1 MPILWAHLSKQL
13 KKNNKLS
20 VVAVLILSDF
30 ICICLSAITAFQFRF
45 PQNSLDTD
53 SKPTIAQF
61 DYRGILLLIVFS
73 WSFLFLLTGIY
84 RFEHANLFVLN
95 LQSVI
100 KKSVYFFFFLG
111 FISFILKASFSR
123 IVFGVMLVSGLV
135 YLILG
140 RLITYFLILK
150 PLILKKKV
158 ISKMMI
164 VGHAMRE
171 SQQYSDWI
179 IKNRL
184 LGYAVV
190 SKMECKAIS
199 STWLDEFERILKF
212 TPIDEI
218 LLLPGMESDKNFS
231 RFVHYCEDLGIK
243 TNWIPLDSGN
253 LGYWL
258 IPQPQV
264 GIPFLAF
271 SQSKISIVEKILKR
285 SFDVVFAVSAVV
297 LLSPVY
303 FVISVLI
310 LITSGGPVIYSQKRV
325 GLNGKVFNFYKFRS
339 MVKNADQLISSAANI
354 HATDHVIFKDK
365 KDPRVTPVGRILRK
379 YSLDELPQFFNVLI
393 NDMSVVG
400 PRPALVYEVKKYD
413 SIYERRLNAKPGVT
427 GPWQISGRSDLDL
440 QTSVAL
446 DLNYMVNWSF
456 TRDLWIIIATIGAVF
471 KGRGAY

>member
-1 MPILWAHLSKQL
+1 MIEPWRGKLLVSNRLTIRIVILTL
-13 KKNNKLS
+13 
-20 VVAVLILSDF
+20 D
-30 ICICLSAITAFQFRF
+30 AFALGIAATIAYAFRF
-45 PQNSLDTD
+45 KSSLFESTLQP
-53 SKPTIAQF
+53 SIATI
-61 DYRGILLLIVFS
+61 DYQVILFFITLG
-73 WSFLFLLTGIY
+73 WLFTFAISGIY
-84 RFEHANLFVLN
+84 RLEHDNLFTLN
-95 LQSVI
+95 LQSLL
-100 KKSVYFFFFLG
+100 KRSFSYFFALG
-111 FISFILKASFSR
+111 FISFLTRASFSR
-123 IVFGVMLVSGLV
+123 TVFITQIVVGILSLIATRSIV
-135 YLILG
+135 YFTLLRPMIKSKKIST
-140 RLITYFLILK
+140 RL
-150 PLILKKKV
+150 
-158 ISKMMI
+158 MI
-164 VGHAMRE
+164 IGKSMQEA
-171 SQQYSDWI
+171 QQYSDWI

-190 SKMECKAIS
+190 SRVECASIS
-199 STWLDEFERILKF
+199 SAWLDEFERILKF

-271 SQSKISIVEKILKR
+271 SQSKISIAERILKR
-285 SFDVVFAVSAVV
+285 SFDLFFSFAALV

-303 FVISVLI
+303 LVISLII
-310 LITSGGPVIYSQKRV
+310 LITSGRPVFYSQKRV

-339 MVKNADQLISSAANI
+339 MVKNAEQMISAADNI
-354 HATDHVIFKDK
+354 HAKDHVIFKDK
-365 KDPRVTPVGRILRK
+365 KDPRVTPIGRILRK

-400 PRPALVYEVKKYD
+400 PRPALVHEVKKYD
-413 SIYERRLNAKPGVT
+413 SMYERRLNAKPGVT

>member
-1 MPILWAHLSKQL
+1 MAQHNIS
-13 KKNNKLS
+13 NRKLL
-20 VVAVLILSDF
+20 VFVFIVSDF
-30 ICICLSAITAFQFRF
+30 IAISWASIFAYNFRF
-45 PQNSLDTD
+45 RSSFFETEPQPS
-53 SKPTIAQF
+53 IATF
-61 DYRGILLLIVFS
+61 DYQLILVFVALGWLFTFGLSGIYSLNHDSLLI
-73 WSFLFLLTGIY
+73 
-84 RFEHANLFVLN
+84 LN
-95 LQSVI
+95 LQSLI
-100 KKSVYFFFFLG
+100 KRSIFYFFSLG
-111 FISFILKASFSR
+111 FFSFVTRASFSR
-123 IVFGVMLVSGLV
+123 TVFIVLFLSGLIN
-135 YLILG
+135 LILA
-140 RLITYFLILK
+140 RTLLYLVFLK
-150 PLILKKKV
+150 PLIKRKRFSTRL
-158 ISKMMI
+158 MI
-164 VGHAMRE
+164 VGRTMRE

-190 SKMECKAIS
+190 SRIECTTIS
-199 STWLDEFERILKF
+199 STWLDEFERILRF

-218 LLLPGMESDKNFS
+218 LLLPGMESDKKFS
-231 RFVHYCEDLGIK
+231 RFVHYCEDLRIK

-258 IPQPQV
+258 IPKPQV

-271 SQSKISIVEKILKR
+271 SQSKISLAERMLKR
-285 SFDVVFAVSAVV
+285 SFDVVFAVLALV
-297 LLSPVY
+297 LLSPVCL
-303 FVISVLI
+303 VISALI
-310 LITSGGPVIYSQKRV
+310 LFTSGRPVFYSQRRV

-339 MVKNADQLISSAANI
+339 MVKNAERMISSAANV

-379 YSLDELPQFFNVLI
+379 YSLDELPQFFNVLV

-400 PRPALVYEVKKYD
+400 PRPALVHEVKKYD
-413 SIYERRLNAKPGVT
+413 SMYERRLNAKPGVT

>member
-1 MPILWAHLSKQL
+1 MVEASIVQ
-13 KKNNKLS
+13 KLRS
-20 VVAVLILSDF
+20 HKGSISIALILVDALA
-30 ICICLSAITAFQFRF
+30 LSIASVIAYNFRF
-45 PQNSLDTD
+45 RSSLFESEDQP
-53 SKPTIAQF
+53 SIATI
-61 DYRGILLLIVFS
+61 DYELILGFVIMG
-73 WSFLFLLTGIY
+73 WLLTFSLSGIY
-84 RFEHANLFVLN
+84 RLNHDSLFILN
-95 LQSVI
+95 LQSII
-100 KKSVYFFFFLG
+100 KQSLFYFFSLG
-111 FISFILKASFSR
+111 FLSFVLRASFSR
-123 IVFGVMLVSGLV
+123 AVFITLLVFGLTNLVAART
-135 YLILG
+135 ILHFG
-140 RLITYFLILK
+140 FLR
-150 PLILKKKV
+150 PLIERKRFSTKL
-158 ISKMMI
+158 MI
-164 VGHAMRE
+164 VGRTMRE

-190 SKMECKAIS
+190 SRVECKSIS
-199 STWLDEFERILKF
+199 SNWLDEFERILKF

-271 SQSKISIVEKILKR
+271 SQSKISIAERILKR
-285 SFDVVFAVSAVV
+285 SFDIVFSVLALI

-303 FVISVLI
+303 LVISLII
-310 LITSGGPVIYSQKRV
+310 LITSGRPIVYSQKRV
-325 GLNGKVFNFYKFRS
+325 GLQGKVFNFYKFRS
-339 MVKNADQLISSAANI
+339 MVKNADQLISAADNI
-354 HATDHVIFKDK
+354 HAKDHVIFKDK
-365 KDPRVTPVGRILRK
+365 KDPRVTPIGRILRK

-400 PRPALVYEVKKYD
+400 PRPALVHEVKKYD
-413 SIYERRLNAKPGVT
+413 SMYERRLNAKPGVT

-456 TRDLWIIIATIGAVF
+456 TRDLWIIVATIGAVF

>member
-1 MPILWAHLSKQL
+1 
-13 KKNNKLS
+13 
-20 VVAVLILSDF
+20 VVIRAQNGIMLYCLIAD
-30 ICICLSAITAFQFRF
+30 IITTIVCSYISLLARFQTEVSSISR
-45 PQNSLDTD
+45 
-53 SKPTIAQF
+53 KVH
-61 DYRGILLLIVFS
+61 GISINYATLVFLIVGIWILYLSISGLYNFRNFLSLQLTFQILVKRSFS
-73 WSFLFLLTGIY
+73 
-84 RFEHANLFVLN
+84 
-95 LQSVI
+95 
-100 KKSVYFFFFLG
+100 YFFALG
-111 FISFILKASFSR
+111 FISFITNLAFSR
-123 IVFGVMLVSGLV
+123 QLFISILASSLLIMCANRILIHKYVLKSML
-135 YLILG
+135 
-140 RLITYFLILK
+140 
-150 PLILKKKV
+150 LKKQ
-158 ISKMMI
+158 
-164 VGHAMRE
+164 AMTHLLIIGNQRNE
-171 SQQYSDWI
+171 LRKYSDWI
-179 IKNRL
+179 IDNEL
-184 LGYAVV
+184 LGFKIACRLECEDI
-190 SKMECKAIS
+190 SKK
-199 STWLDEFERILKF
+199 WLDEFERILKF

-271 SQSKISIVEKILKR
+271 SQSKISIAERMLKR
-285 SFDVVFAVSAVV
+285 SFDLVFSILALV
-297 LLSPVY
+297 LLSPLY
-303 FVISVLI
+303 LVISLII
-310 LITSGGPVIYSQKRV
+310 LITSGRPVFYSQKRV

-339 MVKNADQLISSAANI
+339 MVKNADQLISSADNV
-354 HATDHVIFKDK
+354 HAKDHVIFKDK
-365 KDPRVTPVGRILRK
+365 KDPRVTPIGRILRK

-400 PRPALVYEVKKYD
+400 PRPALVHEVKKYD
-413 SIYERRLNAKPGVT
+413 SMYERRLNAKPGVT

>member
-1 MPILWAHLSKQL
+1 MQKL
-13 KKNNKLS
+13 KADFTKYLKEDNKFLI
-20 VVAVLILSDF
+20 VAVLVFSDLLAT
-30 ICICLSAITAFQFRF
+30 CLSAITAFQFRF

-53 SKPTIAQF
+53 SKPAIAQF
-61 DYRGILLLIVFS
+61 DYRGILLLIIFS

-158 ISKMMI
+158 TSKMMI
-164 VGHAMRE
+164 VGQTMRE

-184 LGYAVV
+184 LGYSVV
-190 SKMECKAIS
+190 SRMECTAIS

-231 RFVHYCEDLGIK
+231 RFIHYCEDLGIK

-258 IPQPQV
+258 IPKPQV

-271 SQSKISIVEKILKR
+271 SQSKISVAERILKR
-285 SFDVVFAVSAVV
+285 SFDLVFAVSALV

-310 LITSGGPVIYSQKRV
+310 LITSGGPVFYSQKRV

-339 MVKNADQLISSAANI
+339 MVKSADQLISSAANF
-354 HATDHVIFKDK
+354 HAKDHVIFKDK

-400 PRPALVYEVKKYD
+400 PRPALVLEVKKYD
-413 SIYERRLNAKPGVT
+413 SMYERRLNAKPGVT

-456 TRDLWIIIATIGAVF
+456 TRDLWIIFATIGAVF

>member
-1 MPILWAHLSKQL
+1 VVKPLTLQKLTSHKVTISVALMIADALALLSA
-13 KKNNKLS
+13 
-20 VVAVLILSDF
+20 AVIAYNFRFRSSLFESEGQPSIAAFDYELILGVVV
-30 ICICLSAITAFQFRF
+30 L
-45 PQNSLDTD
+45 
-53 SKPTIAQF
+53 
-61 DYRGILLLIVFS
+61 G
-73 WSFLFLLTGIY
+73 WLLTFGVSGIY
-84 RFEHANLFVLN
+84 SLNHDSLFILN
-95 LQSVI
+95 LQSLI
-100 KKSVYFFFFLG
+100 KRSMVYFFSLG
-111 FISFILKASFSR
+111 FLSFVTRASFSR
-123 IVFGVMLVSGLV
+123 TVFITLLLFGLIHLVLV
-135 YLILG
+135 RTLLYFILM
-140 RLITYFLILK
+140 R
-150 PLILKKKV
+150 PLIRRKRFSTRL
-158 ISKMMI
+158 MI
-164 VGHAMRE
+164 VGRTLRE

-190 SKMECKAIS
+190 SRMECTVIS

-212 TPIDEI
+212 TPVDEI

-271 SQSKISIVEKILKR
+271 SQSKISVADRMLKR
-285 SFDVVFAVSAVV
+285 SFDVVFAVLALV

-303 FVISVLI
+303 LVISVLI
-310 LITSGGPVIYSQKRV
+310 LITSGRPVFYSQKRV

-339 MVKNADQLISSAANI
+339 MVKNADQVISSAANV
-354 HATDHVIFKDK
+354 HAKDHVIFKDK

-400 PRPALVYEVKKYD
+400 PRPALVHEVKKYD
-413 SIYERRLNAKPGVT
+413 SMYERRLNAKPGVT

>member
-1 MPILWAHLSKQL
+1 
-13 KKNNKLS
+13 
-20 VVAVLILSDF
+20 VLILA
-30 ICICLSAITAFQFRF
+30 AITSYNLRFRS
-45 PQNSLDTD
+45 SLFETEGQP
-53 SKPTIAQF
+53 SIAAI
-61 DYRGILLLIVFS
+61 DYELIIGFIVLGWLVNFGIS
-73 WSFLFLLTGIY
+73 GIY
-84 RFEHANLFVLN
+84 SLNHDSLFILN
-95 LQSVI
+95 LQSLI
-100 KKSVYFFFFLG
+100 KHSLIYFFSLG
-111 FISFILKASFSR
+111 FLSFVTRASFSR
-123 IVFGVMLVSGLV
+123 TVFVSLIVLGLIN
-135 YLILG
+135 LILA
-140 RLITYFLILK
+140 RTLLHFIFFR
-150 PLILKKKV
+150 PLIKNKKL
-158 ISKMMI
+158 STRLMI
-164 VGHAMRE
+164 VGRTMSE

-190 SKMECKAIS
+190 SRMECSAIS
-199 STWLDEFERILKF
+199 STWLEEFERVLKF

-243 TNWIPLDSGN
+243 SNWIPLDSGN

-264 GIPFLAF
+264 GVPFLAF
-271 SQSKISIVEKILKR
+271 SQSETSIAQKALKR
-285 SFDVVFAVSAVV
+285 LFDLVFSILALV

-303 FVISVLI
+303 LTISILI
-310 LITSGGPVIYSQKRV
+310 LATSGGPVFYSQKRV

-339 MVKNADQLISSAANI
+339 MVKNAEMLISSAENV
-354 HATDHVIFKDK
+354 HAIDHVIFKDK
-365 KDPRVTPVGRILRK
+365 KDPRITPIGRILRK

-400 PRPALVYEVKKYD
+400 PRPALVREVKKYD
-413 SIYERRLNAKPGVT
+413 SLYERRLNSKPGVT

-456 TRDLWIIIATIGAVF
+456 TRDLWIIIATIGAVIR
-471 KGRGAY
+471 GRGAY

>member
-1 MPILWAHLSKQL
+1 MEKYNVSNRLLLVFAFI
-13 KKNNKLS
+13 
-20 VVAVLILSDF
+20 VSDF
-30 ICICLSAITAFQFRF
+30 IAISWASIFAYNFRF
-45 PQNSLDTD
+45 QSSFFETEPQPALAT
-53 SKPTIAQF
+53 F
-61 DYRGILLLIVFS
+61 DYQLVLGVVVIG
-73 WSFLFLLTGIY
+73 WLLTFGLSGLY
-84 RFEHANLFVLN
+84 SLNHDSLFILN
-95 LQSVI
+95 LQSLI
-100 KKSVYFFFFLG
+100 KWSIVYFFSLG
-111 FISFILKASFSR
+111 FLSFVLRASFSR
-123 IVFGVMLVSGLV
+123 TVFITLLLSGLIN
-135 YLILG
+135 LILV
-140 RLITYFLILK
+140 RTLLYFIFLR
-150 PLILKKKV
+150 PLIKRKRFSTRL
-158 ISKMMI
+158 MI
-164 VGHAMRE
+164 VGRTMRE

-190 SKMECKAIS
+190 SRMECNAIS
-199 STWLDEFERILKF
+199 SAWLDELERILKF

-218 LLLPGMESDKNFS
+218 LLLPGMESDKHFS

-271 SQSKISIVEKILKR
+271 SQSKISVAERMLKR
-285 SFDVVFAVSAVV
+285 SFDVVFAVLALV
-297 LLSPVY
+297 LLSPLY
-303 FVISVLI
+303 LVISVLI
-310 LITSGGPVIYSQKRV
+310 LITSGGPVFYSQKRV
-325 GLNGKVFNFYKFRS
+325 GLNGKVFNFHKFRS
-339 MVKNADQLISSAANI
+339 MVKNADQLISSAANV
-354 HATDHVIFKDK
+354 HAKDHVIFKDK
-365 KDPRVTPVGRILRK
+365 KDPRVTPIGRILRK

-400 PRPALVYEVKKYD
+400 PRPALVHEVKKYD
-413 SIYERRLNAKPGVT
+413 SMYERRLNAKPGVT

>member
-1 MPILWAHLSKQL
+1 
-13 KKNNKLS
+13 
-20 VVAVLILSDF
+20 
-30 ICICLSAITAFQFRF
+30 
-45 PQNSLDTD
+45 
-53 SKPTIAQF
+53 
-61 DYRGILLLIVFS
+61 
-73 WSFLFLLTGIY
+73 
-84 RFEHANLFVLN
+84 
-95 LQSVI
+95 
-100 KKSVYFFFFLG
+100 
-111 FISFILKASFSR
+111 
-123 IVFGVMLVSGLV
+123 
-135 YLILG
+135 
-140 RLITYFLILK
+140 
-150 PLILKKKV
+150 
-158 ISKMMI
+158 
-164 VGHAMRE
+164 MRE

-190 SKMECKAIS
+190 SRVECYSIS
-199 STWLDEFERILKF
+199 SAWLDEFERILKF

-271 SQSKISIVEKILKR
+271 SQSKISISERMLKR
-285 SFDVVFAVSAVV
+285 SFDLVFSIAALV

-303 FVISVLI
+303 LLISLLI
-310 LITSGGPVIYSQKRV
+310 LITSGKPVFYSQKRV

-339 MVKNADQLISSAANI
+339 MVKNADQLISSAENVHAN
-354 HATDHVIFKDK
+354 DHVIFKDK
-365 KDPRVTPVGRILRK
+365 KDPRVTSIGRILRK

-400 PRPALVYEVKKYD
+400 PRPALVHEVKKYD
-413 SIYERRLNAKPGVT
+413 SMYERRLNAKPGVT

>member
-1 MPILWAHLSKQL
+1 MEKYNVSNRLLLVFAFI
-13 KKNNKLS
+13 
-20 VVAVLILSDF
+20 VSDF
-30 ICICLSAITAFQFRF
+30 IAISCASIFAYNFRF
-45 PQNSLDTD
+45 QSSFFETEPQPALAT
-53 SKPTIAQF
+53 F
-61 DYRGILLLIVFS
+61 DYQLVLGVVVIG
-73 WSFLFLLTGIY
+73 WLLTFGLSGLY
-84 RFEHANLFVLN
+84 SLNHDSLFTLN
-95 LQSVI
+95 LQSLI
-100 KKSVYFFFFLG
+100 KWSIVYFFSLG
-111 FISFILKASFSR
+111 FLSFVLRASFSR
-123 IVFGVMLVSGLV
+123 TVFITLLLSGLIN
-135 YLILG
+135 LILV
-140 RLITYFLILK
+140 RTLLYFIFLR
-150 PLILKKKV
+150 PLIKRKRFSTRL
-158 ISKMMI
+158 MI
-164 VGHAMRE
+164 VGRTMRE

-190 SKMECKAIS
+190 SRMECNAIS
-199 STWLDEFERILKF
+199 SAWLDELERILKF

-218 LLLPGMESDKNFS
+218 LLLPGMESDKHFS

-271 SQSKISIVEKILKR
+271 SQSKISVAERMLKR
-285 SFDVVFAVSAVV
+285 SFDVVFAVLALV
-297 LLSPVY
+297 LLSPLY
-303 FVISVLI
+303 LVISVLI
-310 LITSGGPVIYSQKRV
+310 LITSGGPVFYSQKRV
-325 GLNGKVFNFYKFRS
+325 GLNGKVFNFHKFRS
-339 MVKNADQLISSAANI
+339 MVKNADQLISSAANV
-354 HATDHVIFKDK
+354 HAKDHVIFKDK
-365 KDPRVTPVGRILRK
+365 KDPRVTPIGRILRK

-400 PRPALVYEVKKYD
+400 PRPALVHEVKKYD
-413 SIYERRLNAKPGVT
+413 SMYERRLNAKPGVT

>member
-1 MPILWAHLSKQL
+1 MVESLTLQKL
-13 KKNNKLS
+13 KSHKVTIS
-20 VVAVLILSDF
+20 VALVVVDALALLCAAVIAYNFRFRSSLFESEGQPSIAAFDYELILGVVILGWLLAF
-30 ICICLSAITAFQFRF
+30 GLS
-45 PQNSLDTD
+45 
-53 SKPTIAQF
+53 
-61 DYRGILLLIVFS
+61 
-73 WSFLFLLTGIY
+73 GIY
-84 RFEHANLFVLN
+84 SLNHDSLFILN
-95 LQSVI
+95 LQNLI
-100 KKSVYFFFFLG
+100 KRSIIYFFSLG
-111 FISFILKASFSR
+111 FLSFVTRASFSR
-123 IVFGVMLVSGLV
+123 TVFIALLLSGLMILILV
-135 YLILG
+135 RTLLYLI
-140 RLITYFLILK
+140 FLK
-150 PLILKKKV
+150 PLIKRKRFSTRL
-158 ISKMMI
+158 II
-164 VGHAMRE
+164 VGRTMRE

-190 SKMECKAIS
+190 SRVECNSIS
-199 STWLDEFERILKF
+199 SAWLDEFERILKF

-218 LLLPGMESDKNFS
+218 LFLPGMESDKNFS

-271 SQSKISIVEKILKR
+271 SQSKISIAERMLKR
-285 SFDVVFAVSAVV
+285 LFDLFFSIAALV

-303 FVISVLI
+303 LIIALII
-310 LITSGGPVIYSQKRV
+310 LITSGRPVFYSQKRV

-339 MVKNADQLISSAANI
+339 MVKNADQLISSADNV
-354 HATDHVIFKDK
+354 HAKDHVIFKDK
-365 KDPRVTPVGRILRK
+365 KDPRVTPIGRILRK

-400 PRPALVYEVKKYD
+400 PRPALVHEVKKYD
-413 SIYERRLNAKPGVT
+413 SMYERRLNAKPGVT

>member
-1 MPILWAHLSKQL
+1 VNKSVTLQKLRSHKVAISTTLIVVDALALLSA
-13 KKNNKLS
+13 
-20 VVAVLILSDF
+20 AVL
-30 ICICLSAITAFQFRF
+30 AYNFRF
-45 PQNSLDTD
+45 RSSLFE
-53 SKPTIAQF
+53 SEGQPSIAAF
-61 DYRGILLLIVFS
+61 DYKLIIGVVVLGWLVTFCVS
-73 WSFLFLLTGIY
+73 GIY
-84 RFEHANLFVLN
+84 NLKHDSLFILN
-95 LQSVI
+95 LQSLI
-100 KKSVYFFFFLG
+100 KWTILYFFSLG
-111 FISFILKASFSR
+111 FLSFVIRASFSR
-123 IVFGVMLVSGLV
+123 TVFITLLLLGLIN
-135 YLILG
+135 LILV
-140 RLITYFLILK
+140 RTLLYVLFLR
-150 PLILKKKV
+150 PLIKRKKF
-158 ISKMMI
+158 STRLMI
-164 VGHAMRE
+164 VGHTMRE

-190 SKMECKAIS
+190 SRMECTAIS

-258 IPQPQV
+258 IPKPQV

-271 SQSKISIVEKILKR
+271 SQSKISVAERMLKR
-285 SFDVVFAVSAVV
+285 SFDVVFAVLALV

-310 LITSGGPVIYSQKRV
+310 LITSGRPVFYSQKRV

-339 MVKNADQLISSAANI
+339 MVKNADQLISSAANV
-354 HATDHVIFKDK
+354 HAKDHVIFKDR
-365 KDPRVTPVGRILRK
+365 KDPRVTPIGRILRK

-400 PRPALVYEVKKYD
+400 PRPALVHEVKKYD
-413 SIYERRLNAKPGVT
+413 SMYERRLNAKPGVT

>member
-1 MPILWAHLSKQL
+1 MGV
-13 KKNNKLS
+13 KLMLRKVWS
-20 VVAVLILSDF
+20 VK
-30 ICICLSAITAFQFRF
+30 ITI
-45 PQNSLDTD
+45 S
-53 SKPTIAQF
+53 
-61 DYRGILLLIVFS
+61 ILLLAIDSLSVGLAATFAFALRFRS
-73 WSFLFLLTGIY
+73 ALFDTEGQPSIAIFDYKLILGFVALGWLLTLGFSGIY
-84 RFEHANLFVLN
+84 SLKHDSLFILN
-95 LQSVI
+95 LQGVLKRSL
-100 KKSVYFFFFLG
+100 VYFFSLG
-111 FISFILKASFSR
+111 FLSFVTRASFSR
-123 IVFGVMLVSGLV
+123 TIFVTLLISGLFN
-135 YLILG
+135 LIFFRTIL
-140 RLITYFLILK
+140 YFALMR
-150 PLILKKKV
+150 PLIVRKRFSTRL
-158 ISKMMI
+158 MI
-164 VGHAMRE
+164 VGRTMRE
-171 SQQYSDWI
+171 SQQYGDWI

-190 SKMECKAIS
+190 SRVECASIS
-199 STWLDEFERILKF
+199 SAWLDEFERILKF

-271 SQSKISIVEKILKR
+271 SQSKISIAERALKR
-285 SFDVVFAVSAVV
+285 SFDLVFSIAALV

-303 FVISVLI
+303 LLISLLI
-310 LITSGGPVIYSQKRV
+310 LITSGRPVFYSQKRV

-339 MVKNADQLISSAANI
+339 MVKNADQLISAADNI
-354 HATDHVIFKDK
+354 HAKDHVIFKDK
-365 KDPRVTPVGRILRK
+365 KDPRVTPIGRILRK
-379 YSLDELPQFFNVLI
+379 YSLDELPQFFNVLM

-400 PRPALVYEVKKYD
+400 PRPALVHEVKKYD
-413 SIYERRLNAKPGVT
+413 SMYERRLNAKPGVT

>member
-1 MPILWAHLSKQL
+1 VVESLTLQ
-13 KKNNKLS
+13 KLRSHKVTIS
-20 VVAVLILSDF
+20 VVLVVVDTCAL
-30 ICICLSAITAFQFRF
+30 LSAAVIAYNFRF
-45 PQNSLDTD
+45 RSSLFELEGQP
-53 SKPTIAQF
+53 SIASF
-61 DYRGILLLIVFS
+61 DYDIILGFVVLG
-73 WSFLFLLTGIY
+73 WLLTFGLSGIY
-84 RFEHANLFVLN
+84 SLNHDSLFILN
-95 LQSVI
+95 LQSLI
-100 KKSVYFFFFLG
+100 KRSIVYFFSLG
-111 FISFILKASFSR
+111 FLSFVTRASFSR
-123 IVFGVMLVSGLV
+123 TVFITLLLSGLINLV
-135 YLILG
+135 LVRTL
-140 RLITYFLILK
+140 LYFIFLR
-150 PLILKKKV
+150 PLIKRKRFSTRL
-158 ISKMMI
+158 MI
-164 VGHAMRE
+164 VGRTMRE

-190 SKMECKAIS
+190 SRMECTAIS

-212 TPIDEI
+212 IPIDEI
-218 LLLPGMESDKNFS
+218 LLLPGMESDKNLS

-258 IPQPQV
+258 IPKPQV

-271 SQSKISIVEKILKR
+271 SQSKISVAERILKR
-285 SFDVVFAVSAVV
+285 SFDVVFAVLALI

-303 FVISVLI
+303 LVISVLI
-310 LITSGGPVIYSQKRV
+310 LITSGRPVFYSQKRV

-339 MVKNADQLISSAANI
+339 MVKNADQLISSAANV
-354 HATDHVIFKDK
+354 HVKDHVIFKDK
-365 KDPRVTPVGRILRK
+365 KDPRVTPIGRILRK
-379 YSLDELPQFFNVLI
+379 YSLDELPQFFNVLT

-400 PRPALVYEVKKYD
+400 PRPALVHEVKKYD
-413 SIYERRLNAKPGVT
+413 SMYERRLNAKPGVT

>member
-1 MPILWAHLSKQL
+1 MQELRMNLIKYLKQDNKIL
-13 KKNNKLS
+13 
-20 VVAVLILSDF
+20 VVTVLVFSDLLATL
-30 ICICLSAITAFQFRF
+30 LSAITAFQFRF
-45 PQNSLDTD
+45 PQDSLDAD
-53 SKPTIAQF
+53 SEPAIAQF
-61 DYRGILLLIVFS
+61 DYRGILLFIIFGWL
-73 WSFLFLLTGIY
+73 FLFLLTGIY
-84 RFEHANLFVLN
+84 TVKHANLFLLN
-95 LQSVI
+95 LQLVI
-100 KKSVYFFFFLG
+100 KRSVYFFFFLG

-158 ISKMMI
+158 ISKMLI
-164 VGHAMRE
+164 VGRTMRE
-171 SQQYSDWI
+171 SQQYSEWI

-190 SKMECKAIS
+190 SRMECTAIS

-218 LLLPGMESDKNFS
+218 LLLPGIESDKNFS

-258 IPQPQV
+258 IPKPQV

-271 SQSKISIVEKILKR
+271 SQSKISILERMLKR
-285 SFDVVFAVSAVV
+285 SFDVVFAVLALV

-303 FVISVLI
+303 LVISVLI
-310 LITSGGPVIYSQKRV
+310 LITSGGPVFYSQKRV
-325 GLNGKVFNFYKFRS
+325 GLNGKVFNLFKFRS
-339 MVKNADQLISSAANI
+339 MVKNADKLISSAANV
-354 HATDHVIFKDK
+354 HAIDHVIFKDK
-365 KDPRVTPVGRILRK
+365 RDPRVTPIGRILRK

-400 PRPALVYEVKKYD
+400 PRPALVHEVKKYD

-456 TRDLWIIIATIGAVF
+456 TRDLWIIIATIGAVLR
-471 KGRGAY
+471 GRGAY

>member
-1 MPILWAHLSKQL
+1 MLQKKRSQKVTISVAMILVDSMALLSA
-13 KKNNKLS
+13 
-20 VVAVLILSDF
+20 AVIAYNFRFRSSLFESAGQPSIAAFDYEIILSF
-30 ICICLSAITAFQFRF
+30 VVL
-45 PQNSLDTD
+45 
-53 SKPTIAQF
+53 
-61 DYRGILLLIVFS
+61 G
-73 WSFLFLLTGIY
+73 WLLTFGLSGIY
-84 RFEHANLFVLN
+84 SLNHDSLFTLN
-95 LQSVI
+95 LQSLI
-100 KKSVYFFFFLG
+100 KRSIVYFFSLG
-111 FISFILKASFSR
+111 FLSFVTRASFSR
-123 IVFGVMLVSGLV
+123 TVFITLFLSGLINLV
-135 YLILG
+135 LVRTLLYLI
-140 RLITYFLILK
+140 FLR
-150 PLILKKKV
+150 PLIKRKRFTTRL
-158 ISKMMI
+158 MI
-164 VGHAMRE
+164 VGRTMRE

-190 SKMECKAIS
+190 SRMECTAIS
-199 STWLDEFERILKF
+199 STWLEEFERILKF

-218 LLLPGMESDKNFS
+218 LFLPGMESDKNFS

-258 IPQPQV
+258 IPKPQV

-271 SQSKISIVEKILKR
+271 SESKISIVEKMLKR
-285 SFDVVFAVSAVV
+285 SFDVVFAVFALV

-303 FVISVLI
+303 LVISVLI
-310 LITSGGPVIYSQKRV
+310 ITTSGRPVFYSQRRV

-339 MVKNADQLISSAANI
+339 MVKNADQLISSAANV
-354 HATDHVIFKDK
+354 HAKDHVIFKDK

-379 YSLDELPQFFNVLI
+379 YSLDELPQFFNVLT

-413 SIYERRLNAKPGVT
+413 SMYERRLNAKPGVT

>member
-1 MPILWAHLSKQL
+1 VALIVVDALALLSA
-13 KKNNKLS
+13 
-20 VVAVLILSDF
+20 AVISYNFRFRSSLFKSEGQPSIAAFDYKLILVVVV
-30 ICICLSAITAFQFRF
+30 L
-45 PQNSLDTD
+45 
-53 SKPTIAQF
+53 
-61 DYRGILLLIVFS
+61 G
-73 WSFLFLLTGIY
+73 WLLTFGLSGIY
-84 RFEHANLFVLN
+84 SLNHDSLFILN
-95 LQSVI
+95 LQSLI
-100 KKSVYFFFFLG
+100 KRSIVYFFSLG
-111 FISFILKASFSR
+111 FLSFVARASFSR
-123 IVFGVMLVSGLV
+123 TVFITLLLSGLINLV
-135 YLILG
+135 LVRTL
-140 RLITYFLILK
+140 LYFIFLR
-150 PLILKKKV
+150 PLIKRKRFSTRL
-158 ISKMMI
+158 MI
-164 VGHAMRE
+164 VGRTMRE

-190 SKMECKAIS
+190 SRMECTAIS

-231 RFVHYCEDLGIK
+231 RFIHYCEDLGIK
-243 TNWIPLDSGN
+243 ANWIPLDSGT

-258 IPQPQV
+258 IPKPQV

-271 SQSKISIVEKILKR
+271 SQSKISVAERILKR
-285 SFDVVFAVSAVV
+285 SFDVVFAVLALV

-310 LITSGGPVIYSQKRV
+310 LITSGGPIFYSQKRV
-325 GLNGKVFNFYKFRS
+325 GLNGKVFDFYKFRS
-339 MVKNADQLISSAANI
+339 MVKNADQLISSAANV
-354 HATDHVIFKDK
+354 HAKDHVIFKDK
-365 KDPRVTPVGRILRK
+365 KDPRVTPIGRILRK

-413 SIYERRLNAKPGVT
+413 SMYERRLNAKPGVT

>member
-1 MPILWAHLSKQL
+1 MLQKL
-13 KKNNKLS
+13 KSHKL
-20 VVAVLILSDF
+20 
-30 ICICLSAITAFQFRF
+30 
-45 PQNSLDTD
+45 
-53 SKPTIAQF
+53 TIS
-61 DYRGILLLIVFS
+61 LLLIVADALALITAAVIAYNFRFRS
-73 WSFLFLLTGIY
+73 SLFESEDQPSIATIDYELILGFVIIGWLLTFSFSGIY
-84 RFEHANLFVLN
+84 RLNHASLFILN
-95 LQSVI
+95 LQRLI
-100 KKSVYFFFFLG
+100 KTTFGYFFSLG
-111 FISFILKASFSR
+111 FLSFVTRASFSR
-123 IVFGVMLVSGLV
+123 TVFITLLLSGLTN
-135 YLILG
+135 LILARAVLHFG
-140 RLITYFLILK
+140 FLR
-150 PLILKKKV
+150 PLIKRKSLSTKL
-158 ISKMMI
+158 MI
-164 VGHAMRE
+164 VGRTMRE

-190 SKMECKAIS
+190 SRVECASIS
-199 STWLDEFERILKF
+199 SAWLDEFERILKF

-271 SQSKISIVEKILKR
+271 SQSKISIAERTLKR
-285 SFDVVFAVSAVV
+285 SFDLVFSVLALV

-303 FVISVLI
+303 LIIALII
-310 LITSGGPVIYSQKRV
+310 LITSGRPVFYSQKRV

-339 MVKNADQLISSAANI
+339 MVKNADQLISAADNI
-354 HATDHVIFKDK
+354 HANDHVIFKDK
-365 KDPRVTPVGRILRK
+365 KDPRVTPIGRILRK

-400 PRPALVYEVKKYD
+400 PRPALVHEVKKYD
-413 SIYERRLNAKPGVT
+413 SMYERRLNAKPGVT

>member
-1 MPILWAHLSKQL
+1 VVKPLTLQKLTSHKVTISVALMIADALALLSA
-13 KKNNKLS
+13 
-20 VVAVLILSDF
+20 AVIAYNFRFRSSLFESEGQPSIAAFDYELILGVVV
-30 ICICLSAITAFQFRF
+30 L
-45 PQNSLDTD
+45 
-53 SKPTIAQF
+53 
-61 DYRGILLLIVFS
+61 G
-73 WSFLFLLTGIY
+73 WLLTFGVSGIY
-84 RFEHANLFVLN
+84 SLNHDSLFILN
-95 LQSVI
+95 LQSLI
-100 KKSVYFFFFLG
+100 KRSMVYFFSLG
-111 FISFILKASFSR
+111 FLSFVTRASFSR
-123 IVFGVMLVSGLV
+123 TVFITLLLFGLIHLVLV
-135 YLILG
+135 RTLL
-140 RLITYFLILK
+140 YFIFMR
-150 PLILKKKV
+150 PLIRRKRFSTRL
-158 ISKMMI
+158 MI
-164 VGHAMRE
+164 VGRTLRE

-190 SKMECKAIS
+190 SRMECTVIS

-212 TPIDEI
+212 TPVDEI

-271 SQSKISIVEKILKR
+271 SQSKISVADRMLKR
-285 SFDVVFAVSAVV
+285 SFDVVFAVLALV

-303 FVISVLI
+303 LVISVLI
-310 LITSGGPVIYSQKRV
+310 LITSGRPVFYSQKRV

-339 MVKNADQLISSAANI
+339 MVKNADQVISSAANV
-354 HATDHVIFKDK
+354 HAKDHVIFKDK

-400 PRPALVYEVKKYD
+400 PRPALVHEVKKYD
-413 SIYERRLNAKPGVT
+413 SMYERRLNAKPGVT

>member
-1 MPILWAHLSKQL
+1 MLHKLKSHKSTISILL
-13 KKNNKLS
+13 
-20 VVAVLILSDF
+20 VAVDAMALLTAAVIAYNFRFRSTLFESELKPSIATIDYELILGF
-30 ICICLSAITAFQFRF
+30 VVI
-45 PQNSLDTD
+45 
-53 SKPTIAQF
+53 
-61 DYRGILLLIVFS
+61 G
-73 WSFLFLLTGIY
+73 WLLTFSFSGIY
-84 RFEHANLFVLN
+84 RLKHDSLFILN

-100 KKSVYFFFFLG
+100 KRSLVYFFSLG
-111 FISFILKASFSR
+111 FLSFVTRASFSR
-123 IVFGVMLVSGLV
+123 TVFVTLLISGLIN
-135 YLILG
+135 LIFS
-140 RLITYFLILK
+140 RTILHFALMR
-150 PLILKKKV
+150 PLIKRKRFSTRL
-158 ISKMMI
+158 MI
-164 VGHAMRE
+164 VGRTMRE

-190 SKMECKAIS
+190 SRVECTSIS
-199 STWLDEFERILKF
+199 SGWLDEFERILKF

-271 SQSKISIVEKILKR
+271 SQSKISIAERILKR
-285 SFDVVFAVSAVV
+285 TFDLVFSFLALI

-303 FVISVLI
+303 LVISLLI
-310 LITSGGPVIYSQKRV
+310 IMTSGRPVFYSQKRV

-339 MVKNADQLISSAANI
+339 MVKNADQLISSAENVHAN
-354 HATDHVIFKDK
+354 DHVIFKDK
-365 KDPRVTPVGRILRK
+365 KDPRVTSIGRILRK

-400 PRPALVYEVKKYD
+400 PRPALVHEVKKYD
-413 SIYERRLNAKPGVT
+413 SMYERRLNAKPGVT

>member
-1 MPILWAHLSKQL
+1 MLQKL
-13 KKNNKLS
+13 KSHK
-20 VVAVLILSDF
+20 F
-30 ICICLSAITAFQFRF
+30 
-45 PQNSLDTD
+45 
-53 SKPTIAQF
+53 TIS
-61 DYRGILLLIVFS
+61 ILLIVVDAFA
-73 WSFLFLLTGIY
+73 LLTASVIAYNFRFRSTLFESEVQPSIATIDYELILGFVIMGWLLTFSLSGIY
-84 RFEHANLFVLN
+84 RLDHDSLFILNVQNIIKRSLFYFFSLGFLSFVLR
-95 LQSVI
+95 
-100 KKSVYFFFFLG
+100 
-111 FISFILKASFSR
+111 ASFSR
-123 IVFGVMLVSGLV
+123 TVFIILLLVGLTNLV
-135 YLILG
+135 VARTIL
-140 RLITYFLILK
+140 YFGFLR
-150 PLILKKKV
+150 PLIKRKRFSTRL
-158 ISKMMI
+158 MI
-164 VGHAMRE
+164 VGRTMRE

-190 SKMECKAIS
+190 SRVECASIS
-199 STWLDEFERILKF
+199 SAWLDEFERILKF

-271 SQSKISIVEKILKR
+271 SQSKISIAERILKR
-285 SFDVVFAVSAVV
+285 TFDLVFSILALV

-303 FVISVLI
+303 LVISIII
-310 LITSGGPVIYSQKRV
+310 LITSGRPVFYSQKRV

-339 MVKNADQLISSAANI
+339 MVKNADQLISAADNI
-354 HATDHVIFKDK
+354 HAKDHVIFKDK
-365 KDPRVTPVGRILRK
+365 KDPRVTPIGRILRK

-400 PRPALVYEVKKYD
+400 PRPALVHEVEKYD
-413 SIYERRLNAKPGVT
+413 SMYERRLNAKPGVT